1 LQRQLSHS
9 GVIAI
14 TFSEQPFLILG
25 GLAQP
30 MYFVQSTTNWMP
42 HPWQFHGWAAMPRG
56 SGDFADVKLRFF
68 GLVDEN
74 RSAFATGVVPEAA
87 P

>member
-1 LQRQLSHS
+1 
-9 GVIAI
+9 VIAI

-42 HPWQFHGWAAMPRG
+42 HPWQFHGWAAMPMG
-56 SGDFADVKLRFF
+56 SGGFADLKLRFLA
-68 GLVDEN
+68 LVDDV
-74 RSAFATGVVPEAA
+74 TGTLRFSCDR
-87 P
+87 